1 MVVFWLR
8 SDVPNWSSRTAQ
20 TASEVAE
27 TVTWLG
33 SAIARPLKCART
45 HAHNDAECASG
56 WLVWYGCGAL
66 AAFHDWRSALHRRSL
81 DTFQTDETVIVAR
94 FLAVGLA

>member
-1 MVVFWLR
+1 M
-8 SDVPNWSSRTAQ
+8 TG
-20 TASEVAE
+20 
-27 TVTWLG
+27 LG

-45 HAHNDAECASG
+45 HEHDDAGCDSG
-56 WLVWYGCGAL
+56 WLVWDGCGAL
-66 AAFHDWRSALHRRSL
+66 AAFHDWRSALHRRSF